1 MLLELYIYNF
11 ALIKQLNI
19 IFEHG
24 LKILTGETGAGK
36 SIIIDAV
43 NLAIGERADKSYIR
57 AGTNKAII
65 QAVFYTQNPNI
76 NKILEENGIDFSS
89 NQTIIF
95 TRELYKNGRSTSRIN
110 DKIVTLSLV
119 KEISKHLIDIHGQHA
134 HQSLLYP
141 ENHIDLLDAFEEN
154 QLIDLK
160 KKVTDK
166 FFHFKTLKNKL
177 TSLLGDEFEIEHKKD
192 LLRFQLKEIDE
203 ANLRP
208 DEEKE
213 LEHQHHLLSNSEKI
227 FNVMAKTYEK
237 TFEGTSTYSSIT
249 DNLGNVVNELKQIKH
264 LDEKISDIYDVLL
277 DSLYVIQDISREIR
291 NYRDHIEFEPNLL
304 EQIEKR
310 LNLILS
316 LKRKYG
322 KTINEILSYREK
334 VYTKLYKIENNE
346 KIIASLKEQINKSKS
361 ELLILSKKLS
371 TIRKSASQKLENQIA
386 QELNSLNMK
395 QSTFHIQFSE
405 NLDANNQIVFTP
417 KGIDKVEFL
426 ISTNIGEPLKPL
438 SKIASGGEISRLML
452 AFKTILAKTDSIP
465 TLIFDEID
473 TGISGHTA
481 NIVGEKLAKISK
493 NCQVLCITHLPQI
506 ASIADHHFY
515 IEKMSQNVST
525 TTVIKKLKHKD
536 RIIELGRLLGSKKL
550 TDLTIQHAKEMLEIG
565 DKFKERLCK

>member
-1 MLLELYIYNF
+1 MLLELYIHNF

-19 IFEHG
+19 KFEHG
-24 LKILTGETGAGK
+24 LNILTGETGAGK

-43 NLAIGERADKSYIR
+43 NLVIGERADKSYIR
-57 AGTNKAII
+57 TGTNKAII

-76 NKILEENGIDFSS
+76 NKTLEENGIDFSS
-89 NQTIIF
+89 NQSIIF
-95 TRELYKNGRSTSRIN
+95 TREIYKNGRSTSRIN

-141 ENHIDLLDAFEEN
+141 ENHIDVLDAFEEN

-166 FFHFKTLKNKL
+166 FFHFKKLKSKL
-177 TSLLGDEFEIEHKKD
+177 TSLLGDEFEIEQKKD

-227 FNVMAKTYEK
+227 FDVMAKTYEK
-237 TFEGTSTYSSIT
+237 TFEGNNTYYSIT
-249 DNLGNVVNELKQIKH
+249 DNLGNVVNDLKQIKH

-304 EQIEKR
+304 EKIEKR

-334 VYTKLYKIENNE
+334 VYAELYKIENSE

-371 TIRKSASQKLENQIA
+371 TIRKNVSQKLENQIT

-426 ISTNIGEPLKPL
+426 ISTNIGEPPKPL
-438 SKIASGGEISRLML
+438 SKVASGGEISRVML

-473 TGISGHTA
+473 TGISGHAA
-481 NIVGEKLAKISK
+481 NIVGEKLSKISK
-493 NCQVLCITHLPQI
+493 RRQVLCVTHLPQI
-506 ASIADHHFY
+506 ASMADHHYY
-515 IEKMSQNVST
+515 IEKTSQNVST
-525 TTVIKKLKHKD
+525 TTVIKKLEYQD

-565 DKFKERLCK
+565 NKFKEKLCK